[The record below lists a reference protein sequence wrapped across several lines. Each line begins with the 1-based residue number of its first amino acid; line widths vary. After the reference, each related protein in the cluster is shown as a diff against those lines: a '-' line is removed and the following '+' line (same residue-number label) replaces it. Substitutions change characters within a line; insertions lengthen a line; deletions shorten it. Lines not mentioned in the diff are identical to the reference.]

1 MGISEIQCFRTCG
14 QLALGVPVV
23 RLVFRDLSWGPL
35 LWKPLSWLLQA
46 TRNIQGCVLC
56 AWWRQIDQHL
66 STYAY
71 HCGAKHEVTG
81 SAYGALA
88 MCIRFPKRILDKKRA
103 PVIGNTRFS
112 FSRISMLSWMEY
124 QQR

>member
-1 MGISEIQCFRTCG
+1 MGISEIQCFRTCR

-35 LWKPLSWLLQA
+35 LWKSLSWLLQA

-56 AWWRQIDQHL
+56 AWWRQIDQHI

-71 HCGAKHEVTG
+71 QCGERNMK
-81 SAYGALA
+81 L
-88 MCIRFPKRILDKKRA
+88 
-103 PVIGNTRFS
+103 PVVPMVLLQCAFDS
-112 FSRISMLSWMEY
+112 LKES
-124 QQR
+124 